1 MHGKITFLCP
11 HVVNIYLWVAYTYQQ
26 DGVTEKTKMNTLLH
40 FSKQNNASRPQQ
52 CYLWSG
58 GHFVVRCNYFAHL
71 LLIYYTTQNTINQ
84 NINSKTILH
93 KYIQKKKYS
102 IIIINNNIRHLLPFR
117 MNKSYSLQIQK
128 FLPGLLIGKL

>member
-11 HVVNIYLWVAYTYQQ
+11 HVVNIYLWVVYTYQQ

-58 GHFVVRCNYFAHL
+58 GHFGNYFVHL

-93 KYIQKKKYS
+93 KYIQKKYN
-102 IIIINNNIRHLLPFR
+102 IIIININIRHLFPFW

-128 FLPGLLIGKL
+128 FLPSLLNGKL